1 MAGSTSLGP
10 MFGRRPVEV
19 VRVGR
24 IIGVFCSDTCRLI
37 GLGMVHGVGAGAR
50 LEVHSL
56 EGPEVRRLR

>member
-1 MAGSTSLGP
+1 